1 MKRTR
6 LLFLKHNGSN
16 DGLGSD
22 CPYVAP
28 QMLTQSLRRMKQQL
42 TQSLRRMKQQLTT
55 EPQPALYQETILWK
69 NIRRLFQIRQ

>member
-42 TQSLRRMKQQLTT
+42 TT

-69 NIRRLFQIRQ
+69 NVQRLFQIRQ